1 MIPCESV
8 EVEEEL
14 TVDLPMVAVSVT
26 AFKLVEPLPVLELCQ
41 MDEDEEPTTIE
52 PLPVKWVPYYAP
64 PSPLVEPFQRFFA
77 EWHRL
82 ILQSR
87 EFDRKHFPNAP
98 HLRLLRLMRRCLDNI
113 KAYPARA

>member
-8 EVEEEL
+8 EDEL
-14 TVDLPMVAVSVT
+14 TVDLPMEAVSVLT
-26 AFKLVEPLPVLELCQ
+26 FKLLEPPPALELCV
-41 MDEDEEPTTIE
+41 MDDDEEPTTIE
-52 PLPVKWVPYYAP
+52 PFPLKMVPYYAP

-98 HLRLLRLMRRCLDNI
+98 HLRLLRLMRRGIENI
-113 KAYPARA
+113 KAYPAKNY